1 MCEILSRAMTGIM
14 HKILFYQPIGAE
26 HLPDDTVLWTGFF
39 GKERNIGEAHLG
51 AFSVSICF
59 FQEFFLSTWL
69 FILFYLSVITFRIF
83 FGFCSTFIHWFWNH
97 IINLFFEERFSSLSQ
112 EKIREIEKRKEQG
125 DAAEQRV
132 SVLAK
137 NSMENNVRDSVQGN
151 DGNNAQNPI
160 LPANRCGTPARWYGA
175 LDGLLRKG
183 AEHRRSSFGC
193 LFRKYLL
200 LSGVLSAPIG
210 W

>member
-1 MCEILSRAMTGIM
+1 MCRMLIYKKQLLI
-14 HKILFYQPIGAE
+14 KFYQPVGAE

-97 IINLFFEERFSSLSQ
+97 IINLFFDCVVLSDMQSGNSFFYRTSSIWNFCCIFWIFTVYPWITIDTSRH
-112 EKIREIEKRKEQG
+112 ISR
-125 DAAEQRV
+125 
-132 SVLAK
+132 SVLG
-137 NSMENNVRDSVQGN
+137 R
-151 DGNNAQNPI
+151 I
-160 LPANRCGTPARWYGA
+160 LNRILCIIPVIA
-175 LDGLLRKG
+175 LDRIS
-183 AEHRRSSFGC
+183 HIIFHTIFC
-193 LFRKYLL
+193 
-200 LSGVLSAPIG
+200 
-210 W
+210 